1 MLARRPLRP
10 TGIEPLE
17 LTPDQLAAA
26 RARGCAF
33 LPATDDQVRRL
44 AVQRR
49 VFRVEGRPFVATR
62 DCGFLET
69 WATLA
74 ALTENYR
81 PVAPEPGATTN
92 MAPVQEHA
100 APRGLE
106 PSPAPAEPEAPRA
119 RQHGAEAPSAKPRQP
134 RARRPKPPPAS
145 TDAVPGGEIAARQS
159 EAEEM
164 LAGVAAAQ
172 VSGARARVV
181 GRGRR
186 AGQPPTPRWMVA
198 GKMRRGRLR

>member
-92 MAPVQEHA
+92 LAPVQEHA
-100 APRGLE
+100 APRDPE

-119 RQHGAEAPSAKPRQP
+119 RQHGVEAPSTKPSQP
-134 RARRPKPPPAS
+134 RARRPRPPAAS
-145 TDAVPGGEIAARQS
+145 SDAVLSDKVTPQPSA
-159 EAEEM
+159 AEEM
-164 LAGVAAAQ
+164 LAGVAVAQ

-198 GKMRRGRLR
+198 GKMRRGRLK